1 MRSGKQLIILAFLVA
16 AIVLGVYMTF
26 FEGSTNQ
33 NQDASV
39 KENGNMKQEISTEES
54 GRMER
59 TDSHDYVGKQLPM
72 VENETAVES
81 YNNGKTEIDIYFA
94 NTDRLDQGKMPV
106 EAQAVLC
113 EDVQRYLKHSGYAD
127 VTELYINDESYEED
141 AEKIT
146 FVCFMDGYEETLQVE
161 YWFEEQTL
169 KYFILNSDEY
179 GAGGTDAEGADTEE

>member
-1 MRSGKQLIILAFLVA
+1 MRSGKQLIILAFSVA

-39 KENGNMKQEISTEES
+39 KENGNMKQEISTEEG

-59 TDSHDYVGKQLPM
+59 TDDHDYEGKQLPM

-94 NTDRLDQGKMPV
+94 NTDRLDQGKMPM

-127 VTELYINDESYEED
+127 VTELYINDESYQED